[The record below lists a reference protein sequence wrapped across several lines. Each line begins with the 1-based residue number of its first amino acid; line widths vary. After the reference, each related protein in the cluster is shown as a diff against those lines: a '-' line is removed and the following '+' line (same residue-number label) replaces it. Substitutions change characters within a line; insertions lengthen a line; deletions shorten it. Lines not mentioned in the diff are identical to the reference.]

1 MARYKPYPYAQG
13 TLIPSHFASQIR
25 PGAFG
30 YSPNH
35 LLDHALALAL
45 FDSRCRVPKGIFLLY

>member
-1 MARYKPYPYAQG
+1 MARSKPYPYAQG
-13 TLIPSHFASQIR
+13 TLIPSHFANQTR
-25 PGAFG
+25 TGAFG
-30 YSPNH
+30 SPPNH

>member
-13 TLIPSHFASQIR
+13 TLIPSHFAKQIR

-30 YSPNH
+30 YPPNH
-35 LLDHALALAL
+35 LLDHALAL